1 MNSQQEKFYQFIMDR
16 VKSEKREEVQQ
27 MLLDN
32 FKRQEEKTFNDEHKQ
47 LFMQAM
53 MECLKEE
60 YREEVMAIMKSF
72 QPKENV

>member
-16 VKSEKREEVQQ
+16 VKNEKREEVQQ
-27 MLLDN
+27 MLFDN
-32 FKRQEEKTFNDEHKQ
+32 FKRQEEKVFNDEHKQ